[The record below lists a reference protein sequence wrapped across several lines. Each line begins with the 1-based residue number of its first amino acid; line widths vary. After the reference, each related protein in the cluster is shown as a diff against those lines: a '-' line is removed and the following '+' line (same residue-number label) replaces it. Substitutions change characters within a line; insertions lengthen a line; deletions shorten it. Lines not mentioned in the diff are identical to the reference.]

1 MNNILTEAIGE
12 DGLNFRDIYNN
23 LMESTHN
30 FTEESGDFKFDS
42 SFEASLAENILKDKY
57 SEVEIKP
64 LDMDDENELFYT
76 VLYKDPIIKEDY
88 KDLDFQDNKN
98 PEGTPLGSFGESLLS
113 EGQEPAHWAVIKSSG
128 GRGKNGWITNIS
140 VEAIP
145 YEIKDMDNLKSFSTW
160 GPNNQHVANRYKAD
174 SLGIFST
181 KKEALEKV
189 KELLRKEPNY
199 RAFGTNAEEVELLE
213 KIIKFGS
220 KWQVQSEKGKN
231 MGTYNTKKEAEDRLK
246 QVEYFKHI
254 NESNCLKHKKESDN
268 LEVDETL
275 DKSDLINEDRKSDIE
290 STLLDGEPTF
300 AEYMED
306 NYGIDIYDDEIAE
319 NPDVE
324 DHYLNE
330 YESYLDHLYDL
341 DDESNY
347 DAAHAA
353 EWMERYPHGYYNDED
368 DYGVD
373 DEDGSPDIDF
383 EEDDVDPDQFLQA
396 YELTRDM
403 DEDEAWESISQ
414 RFDNEKDLG
423 FWGPDEAERG
433 KHEVFDYWKEI
444 SLKEDFD
451 PEDLVIECPQCLN
464 DLTFVGYQGDLIEF
478 KCDSCENYF
487 YMDPNTKELLSPTEL
502 DKRYLTESTKDLY
515 YFKITGPVRKQRG
528 WSPDDEPTVF
538 VTGICDELKGSRG
551 FRDGTHEFRESD
563 LERVGAKVGD
573 TVACHVDWETD
584 YDGHLEL
591 EVDVVEKV
599 NESLNEAAP
608 RKTIRVELYYNGE
621 LDDTVY
627 FPTLKDAY
635 KFSDEKILEDE
646 EIGLDKISIF
656 YNYTEGFGNMWV
668 NDGRGWLYDRSK
680 YESLNEAVAANQWFI
695 VRTPNG
701 RMKDGKT
708 TKYYISVQ
716 RNGAGVEYDETS
728 IPNEV
733 TTWGAHNQRI
743 VRVDK
748 SYIMGIFNNKDQ
760 AIQVAKS
767 IIDANDNF
775 FSDLNESLDEAKED
789 DYKEIKLLKDELGYL
804 AYSAARNP
812 LSDEEKELKKK
823 YEDRLRSLGK
833 KYNLDVHWYV
843 RESLDEAKN
852 KSKALTEEVN
862 LQPGDV
868 KWSWWLHRY
877 LIYKGFDKFSNKY
890 EFEDFGDDLFD
901 LTAEEVSKLKDKYVS
916 KNESL
921 DEAKTQ
927 EYEYTLYNTF
937 SKNSFHKKVK
947 CSSKEEA
954 KKIADDELK
963 KLQKNGHFKDFV
975 VKDVKEIQEYL
986 DEGFVGVK
994 GPVTTKYDDKFNLS
1008 PKQERIAADIIGACW
1023 AIDPYADMYQ
1033 FTDYTPEMEEFFDGN
1048 EPLLDELVKYY
1059 VMQGKEKE
1067 FLRDIFDID
1076 SQIEEV
1082 ESWEDPD
1089 EESTIEFLKEVKQK
1103 YLGGEQDT
1111 VMTEAKNEHID
1122 LSMLKSFIGKSVNE
1136 VTEYLEQ
1143 KGIEYK
1149 HIPETEDEYESID
1162 VYLPDEDSQG
1172 FSLTIEDGKV
1182 TYYDYMMYE
1191 SLDEAKNDT
1200 LNADI

>member
-113 EGQEPAHWAVIKSSG
+113 EGQKPAHWAVIKSSG

-145 YEIKDMDNLKSFSTW
+145 SEIKDMNSLKGFSTW
-160 GPNNQHVANRYKAD
+160 GPNNQHVSNRYKAD

-254 NESNCLKHKKESDN
+254 NEGIFSNIGKTAKIAMLAKWVSNHADKVQYCSKRDQDRILELFNDIKQYSKNIDIFDNTEFEDGAVEDILGKIEDCYEDIKDIIKNSQIHESFDSDTVEISSKIKN
-268 LEVDETL
+268 INNKIISLL
-275 DKSDLINEDRKSDIE
+275 NGSDLINEDRKSDIE

-353 EWMERYPHGYYNDED
+353 EWMERYPHGYYNNEN
-368 DYGVD
+368 DYCVD

-396 YELTRDM
+396 YELTKDM

-414 RFDNEKDLG
+414 RFDKEKDLG

-502 DKRYLTESTKDLY
+502 DKRYLTESTNDLY

-591 EVDVVEKV
+591 EVDVVKKV
-599 NESLNEAAP
+599 DEVLKEA
-608 RKTIRVELYYNGE
+608 KNKNYRVELYYYDNNKP
-621 LDDTVY
+621 DDVIY
-627 FPTLKDAY
+627 FENTKAAY
-635 KFSDEKILEDE
+635 NFCNN
-646 EIGLDKISIF
+646 KISDNAD
-656 YNYTEGFGNMWV
+656 YD
-668 NDGRGWLYDRSK
+668 DGLTGILVFNEAKDKLLNTWQNGSRGW
-680 YESLNEAVAANQWFI
+680 E
-695 VRTPNG
+695 
-701 RMKDGKT
+701 
-708 TKYYISVQ
+708 
-716 RNGAGVEYDETS
+716 
-728 IPNEV
+728 
-733 TTWGAHNQRI
+733 
-743 VRVDK
+743 
-748 SYIMGIFNNKDQ
+748 
-760 AIQVAKS
+760 
-767 IIDANDNF
+767 
-775 FSDLNESLDEAKED
+775 
-789 DYKEIKLLKDELGYL
+789 
-804 AYSAARNP
+804 
-812 LSDEEKELKKK
+812 
-823 YEDRLRSLGK
+823 
-833 KYNLDVHWYV
+833 
-843 RESLDEAKN
+843 N

-975 VKDVKEIQEYL
+975 VKGVKELQ
-986 DEGFVGVK
+986 
-994 GPVTTKYDDKFNLS
+994 
-1008 PKQERIAADIIGACW
+1008 
-1023 AIDPYADMYQ
+1023 
-1033 FTDYTPEMEEFFDGN
+1033 
-1048 EPLLDELVKYY
+1048 
-1059 VMQGKEKE
+1059 
-1067 FLRDIFDID
+1067 
-1076 SQIEEV
+1076 
-1082 ESWEDPD
+1082 
-1089 EESTIEFLKEVKQK
+1089 
-1103 YLGGEQDT
+1103 
-1111 VMTEAKNEHID
+1111 
-1122 LSMLKSFIGKSVNE
+1122 
-1136 VTEYLEQ
+1136 
-1143 KGIEYK
+1143 
-1149 HIPETEDEYESID
+1149 
-1162 VYLPDEDSQG
+1162 
-1172 FSLTIEDGKV
+1172 
-1182 TYYDYMMYE
+1182 E

>member
-23 LMESTHN
+23 LMESTNN

-113 EGQEPAHWAVIKSSG
+113 EGQEPTHWAVIKSSG

-145 YEIKDMDNLKSFSTW
+145 NEIKDMDSLKGFSTW
-160 GPNNQHVANRYKAD
+160 GPNNQHVANRYKDD

-254 NESNCLKHKKESDN
+254 NESISRRLKKTGFGDTWDVFDLEIVKDVNDFISIGEFGGNYYLFNTVNGDIMEGPIDSLEDAQALADDTNAYYTESFKSKESN
-268 LEVDETL
+268 KLL
-275 DKSDLINEDRKSDIE
+275 KEDRKSDIE

-324 DHYLNE
+324 DHYLTE

-353 EWMERYPHGYYNDED
+353 EWMERYPHGYYNNEN

-373 DEDGSPDIDF
+373 TEDDSLDIDF
-383 EEDDVDPDQFLQA
+383 EEDEVNPDDFLQA

-414 RFDNEKDLG
+414 RFDDEKDLG

-451 PEDLVIECPQCLN
+451 PEDFVIECPQCLN

-478 KCDSCENYF
+478 KCNNCEKYF
-487 YMDPNTKELLSPTEL
+487 YMDPDTKELLSPNEL
-502 DKRYLTESTKDLY
+502 DKRYLTESAKDLY

-538 VTGICDELKGSRG
+538 VTGTCDELKGSRG
-551 FRDGTHEFRESD
+551 FRDGTHEFRERD

-591 EVDVVEKV
+591 EVEVVEKV
-599 NESLNEAAP
+599 NESLKEEAP
-608 RKTIRVELYYNGE
+608 KKNIKVELFYNGSSTP
-621 LDDTVY
+621 DDTIY
-627 FPTLKDAY
+627 FKTVKEAKQACD
-635 KFSDEKILEDE
+635 SKIEEDS
-646 EIGLDKISIF
+646 EIGLSKITVR
-656 YNYTEGFGNMWV
+656 YNYSEGFINNWV
-668 NDGRGWLYDRSK
+668 SDEGWLYD
-680 YESLNEAVAANQWFI
+680 W
-695 VRTPNG
+695 
-701 RMKDGKT
+701 
-708 TKYYISVQ
+708 
-716 RNGAGVEYDETS
+716 
-728 IPNEV
+728 
-733 TTWGAHNQRI
+733 
-743 VRVDK
+743 
-748 SYIMGIFNNKDQ
+748 
-760 AIQVAKS
+760 
-767 IIDANDNF
+767 
-775 FSDLNESLDEAKED
+775 
-789 DYKEIKLLKDELGYL
+789 
-804 AYSAARNP
+804 
-812 LSDEEKELKKK
+812 
-823 YEDRLRSLGK
+823 
-833 KYNLDVHWYV
+833 
-843 RESLDEAKN
+843 
-852 KSKALTEEVN
+852 
-862 LQPGDV
+862 
-868 KWSWWLHRY
+868 
-877 LIYKGFDKFSNKY
+877 SNK
-890 EFEDFGDDLFD
+890 
-901 LTAEEVSKLKDKYVS
+901 VLK
-916 KNESL
+916 
-921 DEAKTQ
+921 
-927 EYEYTLYNTF
+927 
-937 SKNSFHKKVK
+937 
-947 CSSKEEA
+947 
-954 KKIADDELK
+954 
-963 KLQKNGHFKDFV
+963 
-975 VKDVKEIQEYL
+975 
-986 DEGFVGVK
+986 
-994 GPVTTKYDDKFNLS
+994 
-1008 PKQERIAADIIGACW
+1008 
-1023 AIDPYADMYQ
+1023 
-1033 FTDYTPEMEEFFDGN
+1033 
-1048 EPLLDELVKYY
+1048 
-1059 VMQGKEKE
+1059 
-1067 FLRDIFDID
+1067 
-1076 SQIEEV
+1076 
-1082 ESWEDPD
+1082 
-1089 EESTIEFLKEVKQK
+1089 
-1103 YLGGEQDT
+1103 
-1111 VMTEAKNEHID
+1111 EAKNETLNQDIWDENNELRPEVREKLNLIVEKFKDNLSEDGVDLDISDIIIVGSNANYNYTDKSDID
-1122 LSMLKSFIGKSVNE
+1122 LHIIANLDIYKDKEDLAKIVYNAYRRLFNDKFDPTIRGHEVEIYVEPNE
-1136 VTEYLEQ
+1136 DDNDNN
-1143 KGIEYK
+1143 I
-1149 HIPETEDEYESID
+1149 
-1162 VYLPDEDSQG
+1162 PDEV
-1172 FSLTIEDGKV
+1172 ENN
-1182 TYYDYMMYE
+1182 E
-1191 SLDEAKNDT
+1191 E
-1200 LNADI
+1200 